1 MNQSEPGYALG
12 SYTVA
17 TRVVIAPTHP
27 RSGTNQAVTP
37 EVHRVEVRKAK
48 RGEFTFRPRSTYPG
62 RVARCRRSP
71 YAPPATSNDCTDSAT
86 WVR

>member
-1 MNQSEPGYALG
+1 MSQSEPGHALG

-37 EVHRVEVRKAK
+37 EVHRVEVEQAERPFGVP
-48 RGEFTFRPRSTYPG
+48 GEFTKFR
-62 RVARCRRSP
+62 
-71 YAPPATSNDCTDSAT
+71 
-86 WVR
+86 